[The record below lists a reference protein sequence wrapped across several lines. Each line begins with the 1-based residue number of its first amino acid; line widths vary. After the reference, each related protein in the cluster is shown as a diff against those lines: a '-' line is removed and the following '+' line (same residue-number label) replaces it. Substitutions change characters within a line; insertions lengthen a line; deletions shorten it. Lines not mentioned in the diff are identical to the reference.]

1 MTALHLSNLSP
12 LTNLRALKLPRH
24 GPTPANGLSALYA
37 LTALTAFTLISN
49 APIPYTALSGLLDAT
64 PVSYTHL
71 TLPTTPY
78 V

>member
-1 MTALHLSNLSP
+1 MSHT
-12 LTNLRALKLPRH
+12 
-24 GPTPANGLSALYA
+24 
-37 LTALTAFTLISN
+37 FTFDDEELQCLQVCVSN
-49 APIPYTALSGLLDAT
+49 APIPYDISQKEVPANILAKIGE